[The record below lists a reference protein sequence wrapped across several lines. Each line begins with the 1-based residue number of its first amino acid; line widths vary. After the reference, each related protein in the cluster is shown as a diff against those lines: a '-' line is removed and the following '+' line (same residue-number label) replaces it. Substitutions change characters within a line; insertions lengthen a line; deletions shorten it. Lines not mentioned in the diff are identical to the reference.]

1 MRSPTRLIR
10 LIVGLLPCVVLLPLL
25 LVPAPALAA
34 PKGGDGRTTTP
45 ATPANMDLY
54 MRISAIN
61 FCLARSIGA
70 LEFSKAVPIAG
81 ETVVVIL
88 QNEHGSVIQQ
98 VGDKPL
104 SLEELRRGAYDS
116 VLIGALTFCPK
127 EMPDD
132 IRQKVEAT
140 IKNAQAPG
148 SQAGPGAAST
158 QGRAG
163 GTATPIPST
172 TPAGAAPASAAPTGA
187 SPAVATPAHGSPAP
201 RR

>member
-1 MRSPTRLIR
+1 MPRPNRLIR

-25 LVPAPALAA
+25 LVTAPALAA
-34 PKGGDGRTTTP
+34 PKSGDGRTPTP

-54 MRISAIN
+54 MRMSAIN

-70 LEFSKAVPIAG
+70 VDFAKAVPIAG

-104 SLEELRRGAYDS
+104 TVEELRRGAYDS
-116 VLIGALTFCPK
+116 VLLGALSFCPK

-132 IRQKVEAT
+132 VRQKVESS
-140 IKNAQAPG
+140 IKNAQATGKQATPG
-148 SQAGPGAAST
+148 SASGSGGADRPSGTGTPAPTPAAST
-158 QGRAG
+158 
-163 GTATPIPST
+163 TN
-172 TPAGAAPASAAPTGA
+172 PASST
-187 SPAVATPAHGSPAP
+187 P

>member
-1 MRSPTRLIR
+1 MRCPTRLIR
-10 LIVGLLPCVVLLPLL
+10 LIVGLIPCVVLLPLL

-34 PKGGDGRTTTP
+34 PKSGDGRTTTP

-54 MRISAIN
+54 MRMSAIN
-61 FCLARSIGA
+61 FCLARSIGS

-104 SLEELRRGAYDS
+104 ALEELRRGAYDS

-132 IRQKVEAT
+132 IRKKVEAT
-140 IKNAQAPG
+140 IKNAQTPG
-148 SQAGPGAAST
+148 SPAGPGAAST
-158 QGRAG
+158 QGRG
-163 GTATPIPST
+163 GAATTP
-172 TPAGAAPASAAPTGA
+172 TPAGTAPAGA
-187 SPAVATPAHGSPAP
+187 SPAVANPAQGAATP